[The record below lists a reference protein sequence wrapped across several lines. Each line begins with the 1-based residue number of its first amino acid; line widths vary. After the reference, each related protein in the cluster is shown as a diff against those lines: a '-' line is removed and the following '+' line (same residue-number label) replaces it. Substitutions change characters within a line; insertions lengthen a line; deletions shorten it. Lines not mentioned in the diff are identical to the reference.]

1 MFSQKLILRANV
13 EAWKTDGI
21 KLRIGMDRNKT
32 IFNFSLINFDSNRD
46 SSNQDFLFLRIEG
59 KRRSEDLC
67 LEINDMY
74 MICRNFEIVPMMVGN
89 RCSPWFFEAIF
100 FLNVDLKGKKT
111 RKIYRE
117 TDTIRTR
124 RAKILQ
130 IIPIMNNNQDL
141 ENL

>member
-1 MFSQKLILRANV
+1 
-13 EAWKTDGI
+13 
-21 KLRIGMDRNKT
+21 
-32 IFNFSLINFDSNRD
+32 
-46 SSNQDFLFLRIEG
+46 
-59 KRRSEDLC
+59 
-67 LEINDMY
+67 

-100 FLNVDLKGKKT
+100 FLNADLKGKKT

-141 ENL
+141 ENLQILWIELFSSTVYVKREKKKNNNNKNSVERYVEISTSYQSRVCEMEVCPTVSRREPLLQGCGSFVTRRTRE